1 MLYIKIPLR
10 YLKDN
15 EADKDKFLMVLR
27 KEYFLQ
33 GYAVADSDL
42 EKVTIENEKVCT
54 ICSEII

>member
-42 EKVTIENEKVCT
+42 EKVTIENEKVCN
-54 ICSEII
+54 IR